1 MKKVTILALH
11 LGVGGVEKCICD
23 LANSLSS
30 NYDVEILSIY
40 KLHNKPS
47 FKLNDKVSVKYLLDS
62 SIKPNRNEFK
72 SAVKEKNIFKIFS
85 EGIQSVKCLYK
96 KKHCTIK
103 ALKKCDSDYIIST
116 RDYLNTL
123 SGKYGTKK
131 AIKIA
136 WEHNHPHGDI
146 NFAMKVANSCKNIDK
161 LVLVSKSLKEY
172 YEDLFQEKNIDCK
185 CVFIPNTIDYIPSTV
200 SPLDNYNIVSVG
212 RLSKEKGFL
221 DLIDVF
227 NIAYKLNDKLH
238 LSIVGDGIEKKKIA
252 SKIKEYNLDDAITLH
267 GFLDKT
273 GVNEVLSKSSLYVM
287 TSYTESFGIVLIEAM
302 SHGLPCIAF
311 YDAEGARDLIG
322 DSTLLIK
329 DRNKEKMA
337 HKIVDLL
344 NDRNSLSK
352 IGAKNREFSLK
363 YDSSKVL
370 KLWQKTL
377 R

>member
-23 LANSLSS
+23 LANSLSD
-30 NYDVEILSIY
+30 NYNVEILSIY
-40 KLHNKPS
+40 KLHNEPS
-47 FKLNDKVSVKYLLDS
+47 FKLDDKVSVRYLLKS
-62 SIKPNRNEFK
+62 NIKPNRNEFK
-72 SAVKEKNIFKIFS
+72 DAVKRKNIFKIFC
-85 EGIQSVKCLYK
+85 EGIKGVRCLYK
-96 KKHCTIK
+96 KRHCTIK

-116 RDYLNTL
+116 RDFLNDF
-123 SGKYGTKK
+123 SGRYGTKK
-131 AIKIA
+131 AVKIA
-136 WEHNHPHGDI
+136 WEHNHPHGDLKYAKKI
-146 NFAMKVANSCKNIDK
+146 ADSCRKIDK

-172 YEDLFQEKNIDCK
+172 YEDLFQENNINCK

-238 LSIVGDGIEKKKIA
+238 LSIVGDGVEKKKIV
-252 SKIKEYNLDDAITLH
+252 SKIKEYNLENVITLH

-344 NDRNSLSK
+344 NDRSLLSK